1 MTEKALKEFAAK
13 IAKMRDL
20 LKTFM
25 TPEAIM
31 GTLTNMS
38 GLKLLEASTDQ
49 STAEEKDK
57 NERKKTSTNN
67 G

>member
-1 MTEKALKEFAAK
+1 
-13 IAKMRDL
+13 
-20 LKTFM
+20 M

-31 GTLTNMS
+31 GTLANMS